1 MKRHIGKGDV
11 QSIGIMVR
19 HAWMHRTQQHG
30 TVAALSVVLSSGAQ
44 RARSRETMTQY
55 LCFWWWSSCQNRTFP
70 IYLCLYLYDMY
81 SSNLT
86 NSRMPFFVPSNRN
99 MNHIEQSMV
108 QAITWRTSQGA
119 KRTRTGWCV
128 RSWGHVGATRCYS
141 CTQTTQWS
149 SFFVSTKFWRTMNCI
164 SVVILLSTIVIFK
177 SRCTLQFV
185 SREMNASFGWYYVI
199 KVLFICF

>member
-128 RSWGHVGATRCYS
+128 RSWGHGEPLDVIHVLRLLNEAHFLYP
-141 CTQTTQWS
+141 QNFEEQW
-149 SFFVSTKFWRTMNCI
+149 I
-164 SVVILLSTIVIFK
+164 ASVL
-177 SRCTLQFV
+177 
-185 SREMNASFGWYYVI
+185 WYYYQQL
-199 KVLFICF
+199 LFLSQDALYSSSRGKWMLALGDTMS